1 MFIFNLFRKFNK
13 SKSLINRDLQKLI
26 EQFEEL
32 EKENAI
38 MLEEIKVL
46 KKLLY
51 GLDLDIKKKLKK

>member
-1 MFIFNLFRKFNK
+1 MFIFNLFRKFYKKNTF
-13 SKSLINRDLQKLI
+13 NRDLQKLI
-26 EQFEEL
+26 EQFKEL

-51 GLDLDIKKKLKK
+51 GLDLDIKNKLKK